1 MECKF
6 TGDWEVLTSNGFQSF
21 NGIKKTNEL
30 SYKITFTDGSN
41 IICSYNHKFY
51 ENGEFIRAYDL
62 KIGDTLSG
70 KSIKL
75 IEDIGYSDLY
85 DLLEVENGHHYT
97 ANDIEV
103 SNCAFIPPNV
113 WEQFYSSTFPTISSG
128 KDTKMII
135 VSTPNGHNQF
145 YDFWIAAQK
154 GESDM
159 VPVEVNWWDVPGRDE
174 AWHQMMLRQMSEEQ
188 FEIEYGNSFDVTV
201 NSLLSKSLIRRL
213 REKLKEPIETSN
225 NIKIYE
231 KPIPNHRYIASVDC
245 AYGNG
250 EGDYSIIN
258 MIDITDYPFRQV
270 AIFSSNSINYYG
282 LPAMIY
288 QFAQKYND
296 AKVLIESNDIGNTVL
311 YILVYDIEYDDVVKS
326 YNHFRSSLGQ
336 RTTPKTKL
344 TGCNNLKEM
353 LELNK
358 LIVVD
363 KQTLVELEHFEQV
376 NESFAAGAGFHD
388 DRVMTL
394 VNFCYYIT
402 TLEFE
407 REFDMNARGVL
418 SQASEDEIRESLA
431 PIPLFSGN
439 NYGEDETSEDL
450 SWLQ

>member
-174 AWHQMMLRQMSEEQ
+174 AWH
-188 FEIEYGNSFDVTV
+188 
-201 NSLLSKSLIRRL
+201 
-213 REKLKEPIETSN
+213 
-225 NIKIYE
+225 
-231 KPIPNHRYIASVDC
+231 
-245 AYGNG
+245 
-250 EGDYSIIN
+250 
-258 MIDITDYPFRQV
+258 
-270 AIFSSNSINYYG
+270 
-282 LPAMIY
+282 
-288 QFAQKYND
+288 
-296 AKVLIESNDIGNTVL
+296 
-311 YILVYDIEYDDVVKS
+311 
-326 YNHFRSSLGQ
+326 
-336 RTTPKTKL
+336 
-344 TGCNNLKEM
+344 
-353 LELNK
+353 
-358 LIVVD
+358 
-363 KQTLVELEHFEQV
+363 
-376 NESFAAGAGFHD
+376 
-388 DRVMTL
+388 
-394 VNFCYYIT
+394 
-402 TLEFE
+402 
-407 REFDMNARGVL
+407 
-418 SQASEDEIRESLA
+418 
-431 PIPLFSGN
+431 
-439 NYGEDETSEDL
+439 
-450 SWLQ
+450 